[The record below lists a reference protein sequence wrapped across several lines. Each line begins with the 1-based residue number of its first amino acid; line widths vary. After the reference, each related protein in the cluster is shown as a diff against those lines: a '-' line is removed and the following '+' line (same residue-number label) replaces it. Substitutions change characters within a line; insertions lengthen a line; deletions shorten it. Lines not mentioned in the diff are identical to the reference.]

1 MKSRSQFHCILA
13 IALLGTIAL
22 SGCGG
27 IHYPTRYML
36 NFPTPAPPIPSIQQ
50 DPLGPLEVREFRCP
64 AYLCE
69 GPIVYRPSP
78 EEVGY
83 YEYHRW
89 ALSPRQ
95 AITSLMADAVRTQ
108 SLFKTVSF
116 KEPGIQ
122 AAYVLSGSIDRL
134 EEVDEGRDIRA
145 VCTVSAQL
153 LDARAGSVI
162 WNHTAS
168 ESVSVER
175 RNVEGV
181 VSSLSAAAEATVDRL
196 VKSMATAV
204 ASVRYSDP
212 QP

>member
-1 MKSRSQFHCILA
+1 MKSRSRFHYIPT
-13 IALLGTIAL
+13 IALLGTVAL
-22 SGCGG
+22 GGCGG

-36 NFPTPAPPIPSIQQ
+36 NFPTSAPRIPQIQQ

-69 GPIVYRPSP
+69 GRIVYRPSP

-95 AITSLMADAVRTQ
+95 AITSLMADALRTQ

-116 KEPGIQ
+116 HEPGIQ
-122 AAYVLSGSIDRL
+122 TAYVLSGSIDSL
-134 EEVDEGRDIRA
+134 EEVDEARDIRA
-145 VCTVSAQL
+145 VCTISAQL
-153 LDARAGSVI
+153 LDARKGSVV

-168 ESVSVER
+168 ESVSVES
-175 RNVEGV
+175 RNVDGV
-181 VSSLSAAAEATVDRL
+181 VSSLAAAASATVDRL
-196 VKSMATAV
+196 VESMATAL
-204 ASVRYSDP
+204 ASARYPDP